1 MQIIR
6 KVGNRWGL
14 SKHSIDMM
22 NKLNVI
28 VKNITR
34 GPIIMVLLNWFS
46 KSHGNLNRNMMG
58 LIPIGWTLT
67 PLYLLS
73 P

>member
-1 MQIIR
+1 MAQIMEHTWLLGEMQIIR

-28 VKNITR
+28 VKNKTR
-34 GPIIMVLLNWFS
+34 GPIIMVLLN
-46 KSHGNLNRNMMG
+46 
-58 LIPIGWTLT
+58 
-67 PLYLLS
+67 
-73 P
+73 